1 MYLPKIAPKYLPML
15 IMGAASI
22 LGGFLALFLPE
33 TLGTLLPESMEDID
47 VLKQNKKGFF
57 QCYSKTKLK
66 AKMEEL
72 EKAKKK
78 SRF

>member
-1 MYLPKIAPKYLPML
+1 M
-15 IMGAASI
+15 
-22 LGGFLALFLPE
+22 GFLALFLPE